1 MNTQKTL
8 RDSIKFKGVG
18 LHTGCNVNMV
28 LEPAKENYGIKFQR
42 IDIEKS
48 PIIAANIDFVNET
61 QRSTTLEKDGIKIV
75 TVEHLMSALYALGVT
90 NVLIKLDNLE
100 VPILD
105 GSAKYFVEGI
115 QKVGL
120 KVQNA
125 PLKTIL
131 ISLGISEKLEKI
143 INKQVKQ

>member
-18 LHTGCNVNMV
+18 LHTGCNVNMI

-75 TVEHLMSALYALGVT
+75 TVEHLMSALYALGVN
-90 NVLIKLDNLE
+90 NV
-100 VPILD
+100 
-105 GSAKYFVEGI
+105 
-115 QKVGL
+115 
-120 KVQNA
+120 
-125 PLKTIL
+125 
-131 ISLGISEKLEKI
+131 
-143 INKQVKQ
+143 

>member
-1 MNTQKTL
+1 M
-8 RDSIKFKGVG
+8 I
-18 LHTGCNVNMV
+18 

-115 QKVGL
+115 QKSRI
-120 KVQNA
+120 KSSKRTIKNY
-125 PLKTIL
+125 KTPGFNSIYR
-131 ISLGISEKLEKI
+131 
-143 INKQVKQ
+143 